1 MTTEEL
7 YKLQNLLQKL
17 IQTGVSLE
25 DILVNGSSGVHI
37 EYIDK
42 DCLID
47 KALTADP
54 DNVAALYLQE
64 KATFL
69 YQNTKKSNKWY
80 RISTA
85 WYRIGA
91 TIMLPQDIHD
101 KLANSNSLSENSD
114 ILLNYM
120 KTHPE
125 NIVLFDGETYSP
137 EGCVELVGLGEDYKF
152 YNEEH

>member
-7 YKLQNLLQKL
+7 YKLQTILQKL

-42 DCLID
+42 DYLID
-47 KALTADP
+47 KALTANS

-69 YQNTKKSNKWY
+69 YRNTKT
-80 RISTA
+80 STA

-91 TIMLPQDIHD
+91 TIMLPRDIHD

-114 ILLNYM
+114 TLLTYI

-125 NIVLFDGETYSP
+125 SIVLFDGETYSP
-137 EGCVELVGLGEDYKF
+137 EWCIELVGLGEDYKF

>member
-7 YKLQNLLQKL
+7 YKLQTILQKL

-25 DILVNGSSGVHI
+25 DILVNDSSGVHI

-42 DCLID
+42 DYLID
-47 KALTADP
+47 KALTEDP

-64 KATFL
+64 KSTFR
-69 YQNTKKSNKWY
+69 YRNTQT
-80 RISTA
+80 STA

-101 KLANSNSLSENSD
+101 QLVSSNSLQQNSD
-114 ILLNYM
+114 TL
-120 KTHPE
+120 T
-125 NIVLFDGETYSP
+125 S
-137 EGCVELVGLGEDYKF
+137 
-152 YNEEH
+152 NEKNSMTSISRA

>member
-7 YKLQNLLQKL
+7 YNLQTILQKL

-25 DILVNGSSGVHI
+25 DILVNGYSGVHI

-64 KATFL
+64 KATFQ
-69 YQNTKKSNKWY
+69 YRNTQTSY
-80 RISTA
+80 VSSTGSTQIDVVKN
-85 WYRIGA
+85 Y
-91 TIMLPQDIHD
+91 
-101 KLANSNSLSENSD
+101 
-114 ILLNYM
+114 ILNQ
-120 KTHPE
+120 
-125 NIVLFDGETYSP
+125 GEK
-137 EGCVELVGLGEDYKF
+137 EC
-152 YNEEH
+152 

>member
-7 YKLQNLLQKL
+7 YNLQTILQKL

-47 KALTADP
+47 KALTDDP

-64 KATFL
+64 KATFR
-69 YQNTKKSNKWY
+69 YRNTQT
-80 RISTA
+80 STA

-101 KLANSNSLSENSD
+101 QLVSSNSLQQNSD
-114 ILLNYM
+114 TL
-120 KTHPE
+120 T
-125 NIVLFDGETYSP
+125 S
-137 EGCVELVGLGEDYKF
+137 
-152 YNEEH
+152 NEKNSMTSISHG

>member
-7 YKLQNLLQKL
+7 YNLQTILQKL

-25 DILVNGSSGVHI
+25 DILVNGSSGIHI

-64 KATFL
+64 KATFR
-69 YQNTKKSNKWY
+69 YRNTTT
-80 RISTA
+80 STA

-91 TIMLPQDIHD
+91 TVMLTQEIHD
-101 KLANSNSLSENSD
+101 QLVSSNSLQQNSD
-114 ILLNYM
+114 TL
-120 KTHPE
+120 T
-125 NIVLFDGETYSP
+125 S
-137 EGCVELVGLGEDYKF
+137 
-152 YNEEH
+152 NEKNSMTSISRG

>member
-7 YKLQNLLQKL
+7 YKLQTILQKL

-25 DILVNGSSGVHI
+25 DILVNDSSGVHI

-42 DCLID
+42 DYLID
-47 KALTADP
+47 KALTEDP

-64 KATFL
+64 KSTFR
-69 YQNTKKSNKWY
+69 YRNTQT
-80 RISTA
+80 STA

-101 KLANSNSLSENSD
+101 QLVSSNSLQQNSD
-114 ILLNYM
+114 TL
-120 KTHPE
+120 T
-125 NIVLFDGETYSP
+125 S
-137 EGCVELVGLGEDYKF
+137 
-152 YNEEH
+152 NEKNSMTSISRG

>member
-1 MTTEEL
+1 MTAEEL
-7 YKLQNLLQKL
+7 YNLQTILQKL

-42 DCLID
+42 NCLID
-47 KALTADP
+47 KALTVDP

-64 KATFL
+64 KATFR
-69 YQNTKKSNKWY
+69 YRNTQT
-80 RISTA
+80 STA

-91 TIMLPQDIHD
+91 TIMLTQEIHD
-101 KLANSNSLSENSD
+101 KLASSNSLQQNSD
-114 ILLNYM
+114 TLTNYM
-120 KTHPE
+120 RTHPE

-137 EGCVELVGLGEDYKF
+137 EWCIELKGLGEDYKF
-152 YNEEH
+152 YNDEH